1 MVTSET
7 DRKALGGRRLFGIRL
22 RSRRGDTLVAVMIAI
37 IGPVLAVA
45 TVGLLKVQEGDIG
58 DFGWLPTLL
67 VIDGLYA
74 LLLLGLIVARVFT
87 LLAARRSAFA
97 GGASLHLRFIGA
109 FTLIAGTPAIAV
121 TIFATATINFG
132 FEAWFNERV
141 ARVISDSLQVAD
153 VYVAEHRLEMQEDA
167 LATAR
172 AIEQIAQ
179 AGGNDNAIGA
189 VLRHESQ
196 VRGLTRSYVIN
207 RNREI
212 ALRGYNS
219 FLFSYLAP
227 DPATIR
233 RASGGE
239 SIFLI
244 DEERGELRAVLP
256 LRQIPDRFLYAVR
269 DANAVALR
277 HASATR
283 DTVALYLRLKDQSQQ
298 VLFSFG
304 LFYAM
309 FATFVVLSA
318 IWFGLWLAD
327 RMSDP
332 IGKLAEA
339 AQRIGSGDLE
349 VRVPPPDSKNEMAQ
363 LIGMFNH
370 MVTQVREQRD
380 ELIEARH
387 TEEIRRIFTENV
399 LSGVPVGVIGIDA
412 DGTVDV
418 VNRAA
423 GQILEHGPGGMTG
436 IPIQDAFPE
445 VTPALDEAREQSA
458 AIGPQSGTVERN
470 VAISSQGGIR
480 ELLVRISPEY
490 LESDIRGYVITFD
503 DLTELV
509 TAQRQAAWGEIARRV
524 AHEIKNP
531 LTPIQ
536 LAAERLRDRVPA
548 ETDEAR
554 ALLDRYTGLITRQ
567 VSDINLLVDEFSR
580 FARMP
585 TPHHRP
591 ENLRELLD
599 DCILLERTANEDI
612 QYMLDAPE
620 EQKADCDRTLLSQ
633 AVANLLKNA
642 VHAVRARQEKETTAG
657 EDPTP
662 GQIQIRLRAVDE
674 AAEIEVEDTGIGFPA
689 MNRNSLL
696 EPYRSDR
703 ADGVGLGLA
712 IVRRAIES
720 HGGSI
725 QLLDAREGT
734 GARVR
739 LRLPL
744 TFSHVAPVVA

>member
-37 IGPVLAVA
+37 IGPMLAVA
-45 TVGLLKVQEGDIG
+45 TVGLLKVQEGDISG
-58 DFGWLPTLL
+58 FGWLPTLL
-67 VIDGLYA
+67 VADGLYA

-87 LLAARRSAFA
+87 LLAARRAAFA

-172 AIEQIAQ
+172 AIERVAQ

-212 ALRGYNS
+212 ALRGHNS

-239 SIFLI
+239 SIFAI
-244 DEERGELRAVLP
+244 DEERGELQAVLP
-256 LRQIPDRFLYAVR
+256 LRQIPDRFLFAVR

-380 ELIEARH
+380 ELIEAKH

-399 LSGVPVGVIGIDA
+399 LSGVPVGVIGIDT

-423 GQILEHGPGGMTG
+423 GQILEHGLGGMTG
-436 IPIQDAFPE
+436 TPIQDAFPE
-445 VTPALDEAREQSA
+445 VIPALDEAREQSA
-458 AIGPQSGTVERN
+458 ATGPQSGTVERN

-480 ELLVRISPEY
+480 ELVVRISPEY

-509 TAQRQAAWGEIARRV
+509 TAQRKAAWGEIARRV

-554 ALLDRYTGLITRQ
+554 ALLDRYTDLIKRQ
-567 VSDINLLVDEFSR
+567 VTDINRLVEEFSR

-585 TPHHRP
+585 MPHHRP

-642 VHAVRARQEKETTAG
+642 AHAVRARQEKETAAGKTQPRTGSRSGCGRSTRPRRSRSRTAASASR
-657 EDPTP
+657 P
-662 GQIQIRLRAVDE
+662 
-674 AAEIEVEDTGIGFPA
+674 
-689 MNRNSLL
+689 
-696 EPYRSDR
+696 
-703 ADGVGLGLA
+703 
-712 IVRRAIES
+712 
-720 HGGSI
+720 
-725 QLLDAREGT
+725 
-734 GARVR
+734 
-739 LRLPL
+739 
-744 TFSHVAPVVA
+744 